1 MRSMTGFAQASAE
14 SARRRFEVVIQ
25 GWNHR
30 HLDLVVRAPEELRAH
45 ERVLRER
52 IAASILRGRCEVAV
66 RVSALG
72 ERRLALRVERDALGA
87 LREGARELE
96 REGLLDA
103 STFGLGDLLRAP
115 QLFALEADP
124 ESWGAEEQAALDSA
138 LQGALA
144 AFEAARAAEGDRL
157 AAVLERARTALGG
170 LVDRLDA
177 RRRDVAEG
185 LESALRARLDE
196 LLPGGVAALPPER
209 LAQEVVMLVDRSD
222 VQEELDR
229 LRAHLEHLGEVLR
242 ARGAIGKRLEFL
254 AQEVL
259 RELNTLG
266 AKCRDAE
273 LARMVVDAKVVCEQL
288 REQIQNVE

>member
-1 MRSMTGFAQASAE
+1 MTGFAQASAE

-30 HLDLVVRAPEELRAH
+30 HLDLVVRAPEELRAR
-45 ERVLRER
+45 ERDLRER
-52 IAASILRGRCEVAV
+52 VAATILRGRCEVAV
-66 RVSALG
+66 RVAALG
-72 ERRLALRVERDALGA
+72 ERRLTLHVERDALRA
-87 LREGARELE
+87 LRAGARELE
-96 REGLLDA
+96 REGLLDG
-103 STFGLGDLLRAP
+103 STLGLGDLLRTP
-115 QLFALEADP
+115 QLFALEADA
-124 ESWGAEEQAALDSA
+124 ESWGADEQSALDAALS
-138 LQGALA
+138 GALT
-144 AFEAARAAEGDRL
+144 AFEAARAAEGERL
-157 AAVLERARTALGG
+157 AVALERARATLGG

-177 RRRDVAEG
+177 RRREVAEG

-229 LRAHLEHLGEVLR
+229 LRAHLDHLGDVLR
-242 ARGAIGKRLEFL
+242 APGAIGKRLEFL

-266 AKCRDAE
+266 AKCRDQE
-273 LARMVVDAKVVCEQL
+273 LARLVVDAKVVCEQL